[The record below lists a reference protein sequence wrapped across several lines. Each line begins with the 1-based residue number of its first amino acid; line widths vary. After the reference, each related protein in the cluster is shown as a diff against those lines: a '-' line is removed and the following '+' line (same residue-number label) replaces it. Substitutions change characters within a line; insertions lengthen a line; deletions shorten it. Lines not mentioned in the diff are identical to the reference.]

1 MYTMNRCSSLI
12 SAAALACSLWG
23 AVAVPAHAQG
33 FPAGTRSFPDTVQR
47 GELVITAMPEVSLN
61 GKTIR
66 TTPGFRLFDAE
77 NRLVFAHTL
86 TGKKFAV
93 NYVIEPGTQWL
104 HTVWI
109 LTPDEIK
116 TKPPAKR

>member
-1 MYTMNRCSSLI
+1 MNRCSSLI
-12 SAAALACSLWG
+12 STATLACSLWG

-33 FPAGTRSFPDTVQR
+33 FPAGTRSFPDTAQR
-47 GELVITAMPEVSLN
+47 GELVISAMPEVTLN

-66 TTPGFRLFDAE
+66 TAPGFRLFDAE

-86 TGKKFAV
+86 AGKKFTV
-93 NYVIEPGTQWL
+93 NYVIEPSTQWL

-109 LTPDEIK
+109 LTPIEAK
-116 TKPPAKR
+116 VQRPAKS